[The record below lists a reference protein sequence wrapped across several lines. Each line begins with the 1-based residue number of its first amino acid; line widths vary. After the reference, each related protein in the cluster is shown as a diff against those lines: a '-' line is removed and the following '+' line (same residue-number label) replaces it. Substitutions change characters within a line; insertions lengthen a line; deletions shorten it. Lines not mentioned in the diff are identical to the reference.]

1 MLCYVML
8 RQNKTAAKQNYIHS
22 NKKPRVLIIYLS
34 IMLSIVFIF
43 SLSLSPHANLNSNV
57 KSRLSI
63 PSYCSSGPV
72 GRLILLAKIF
82 ASNKSALC
90 RIASFAFSFVLRKFN
105 SIHSRNV
112 GSKLKWYDISHSRY
126 DQVSKQGIR
135 WPVSQDLMTGSSF
148 GPLRLRTCLKSSADK
163 FLAFNRS
170 QAQHYFFYFTQHM
183 K

>member
-1 MLCYVML
+1 MAQTG

-43 SLSLSPHANLNSNV
+43 SLSLSSHANLNSNF

-72 GRLILLAKIF
+72 GRLILLAKIL

-90 RIASFAFSFVLRKFN
+90 RSKKIASFAFSFGLRKFN

-112 GSKLKWYDISHSRY
+112 GSKLVWYDIEHSRY

-135 WPVSQDLMTGSSF
+135 WPVSQDLITGSSF
-148 GPLRLRTCLKSSADK
+148 GPLRLRTFLKSSADK

-170 QAQHYFFYFTQHM
+170 QAQHYFF
-183 K
+183 